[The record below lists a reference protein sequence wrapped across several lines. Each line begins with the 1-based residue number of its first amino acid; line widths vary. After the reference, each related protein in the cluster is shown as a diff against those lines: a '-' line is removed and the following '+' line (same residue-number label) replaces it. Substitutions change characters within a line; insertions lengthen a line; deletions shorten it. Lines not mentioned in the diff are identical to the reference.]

1 MFCQLA
7 ANAVDHFTLTSEHS
21 RESFN
26 DSGMIGGRRMTLGL
40 AIGMILWIILV
51 LVVGKWLWNNV
62 LCQVTTVCKPM
73 PNVLYLLGLILLIDI
88 IRPM

>member
-7 ANAVDHFTLTSEHS
+7 ANAVDHFTFTSAHG

-26 DSGMIGGRRMTLGL
+26 DSGMMGGRRMTLGL